1 LIACRLDVRDERSV
15 AACVDRARDA
25 WAASTC
31 SIQGQGPVSVGVARF
46 GPMTTV
52 PDVISRYYAAAAAN
66 DLDTLIGCF
75 TADAHVLDEGRD
87 YHGVSEIRTWRES
100 VASQFS
106 YTTEIT
112 GTKQTGDREYVVS
125 THLEGDFPGGV
136 VDLDQRFT
144 LAGELISDLSI

>member
-1 LIACRLDVRDERSV
+1 
-15 AACVDRARDA
+15 
-25 WAASTC
+25 
-31 SIQGQGPVSVGVARF
+31 
-46 GPMTTV
+46 MTTV

-75 TADAHVLDEGRD
+75 TADSHVLDEGRD
-87 YHGVSEIRTWRES
+87 YHGVAEIRTWRES

-112 GTKQTGDREYVVS
+112 GTEQTGDREYVVS

>member
-1 LIACRLDVRDERSV
+1 MFD
-15 AACVDRARDA
+15 
-25 WAASTC
+25 
-31 SIQGQGPVSVGVARF
+31 
-46 GPMTTV
+46 PMITI
-52 PDVISRYYAAAAAN
+52 PDVISRYYAAAAAT

-87 YHGVSEIRTWRES
+87 YHGVAEIRTWRES
-100 VASQFS
+100 LASRFT

-112 GTKQTGDREYVVS
+112 GAEQTGDREYLVS

-144 LAGELISDLSI
+144 LDDGLISDLSI